1 MRQSTRLL
9 ALGLALAAALAAACG
24 PDATPTTSPARAPAR
39 PSLSTTAPAAPTP
52 LSPADG
58 AGVTVPFTI
67 SWSATI
73 DPTATNGGYNWQV
86 STSPTFATVT
96 AFNSTNPQT
105 TQAVVSGLPNGTYY
119 WRVNAASPV
128 FTDGVSAWSTTRS
141 VIVTG
146 TGPGAPA
153 TPTLLPTQGYST
165 FHPEEV
171 LRFHWRP
178 ATGAVTY
185 RLEVSSDQSFP
196 VTVPAG
202 AVSFAIDN
210 VPDTTYA
217 FQWGTSLGQ
226 GRFFA
231 RVFAVSAD
239 NPETGVR
246 SLPSNT
252 IDFTVS
258 YTNPI
263 GPPPVLT
270 SPADGAAVT
279 LPFTLTWAPV
289 PNPQPSGYEVQIAA
303 DPSFAVNEAV
313 LGAQLTNPQF
323 DILSLTAGKKF
334 WRVRSAQGMASPT
347 TVAMT
352 AWSAVRTFTL
362 STAPATPVSITPVK
376 TPLYSGDVTFVE
388 VQLSAGVP
396 AGGATLTLASSNPA
410 VLPVPATL
418 AVPGTFGLVQFQTT
432 AGQVTTPTTVTIT
445 ATLNGVSTSNQV
457 TVRPPSLKTLTLPS
471 PNVSGGTPAGA
482 TLLLNGVAPAGGA
495 VVTLTSSAA
504 AAALP
509 PATVTVPA
517 GSASAPVNI
526 PTSDVATSTPVT
538 ITATWNG
545 TSVQTQ
551 LTVRPAPAPTSLTL
565 TPTTFV
571 GGGPGSVDGLVT
583 IAAAAP
589 FDQTLRVTSDNPT
602 VLPFLSSATVI
613 PAGTTRGSILV
624 LPAAVS
630 ATTVVTISVTGGG
643 VTKSATLTVT
653 PAAPAP
659 PPTPSAPTLL
669 SPAVDATPAQPVR
682 FDWSDVTG
690 AARYV
695 VEVDD
700 TDTFTAP
707 LVASATVTASAATLG
722 GLPARQLWWRVR
734 AQNSAGTF
742 GPSSAARRF
751 TPQAATTAGATLAS
765 VAVSPTSV
773 TGGGT
778 PNGTVSL
785 TAAAPSG
792 GTVVTLSDN
801 SSAVSVPASVTVPA
815 GATAATFAVSTSAV
829 TSTTSVTITAGA
841 GGVTR
846 TATLTVNPPGTTL
859 TAASLVSPAADQ
871 RFALGQSITFD
882 WSDVSGAASYTI
894 QIDDDDKFPA
904 PAVLS
909 QTVAASQFT
918 TGALPAR
925 TMWWRVRANSAAGGT
940 GPWSAVRRFEV
951 R

>member
-1 MRQSTRLL
+1 MQQSTRLL
-9 ALGLALAAALAAACG
+9 ALAPALAVLAVACG
-24 PDATPTTSPARAPAR
+24 PDAAPTTSPAHLPGL
-39 PSLSTTAPAAPTP
+39 PSFSTSAPAAPTP

-58 AGVTVPFTI
+58 AGVTAPLTI

-73 DPTATNGGYNWQV
+73 DPAATNGGYNWQV
-86 STSPTFATVT
+86 STSPTFATI
-96 AFNSTNPQT
+96 AAANSTNPQT

-119 WRVNAASPV
+119 WRVDAASPV
-128 FTDGVSAWSTTRS
+128 FTDGVSAWSATRS
-141 VIVTG
+141 FIVTG
-146 TGPGAPA
+146 TGAGAPA

-171 LRFHWRP
+171 IRFHWRP

-185 RLEVSSDQSFP
+185 RLEVSSDATFP
-196 VTVPAG
+196 ATVTAG

-210 VPDTTYA
+210 VPDTTYG

-239 NPETGVR
+239 NPQTGVR

-270 SPADGAAVT
+270 APADGAAVT
-279 LPFTLTWAPV
+279 LPFTLTWADV

-313 LGAQLTNPQF
+313 LGAQLTNPRF
-323 DILSLTAGKKF
+323 DVLSLTAGKKF
-334 WRVRSAQGMASPT
+334 WRVRSAQGMASST

-352 AWSAVRTFTL
+352 AWSTVRTFTL

-376 TPLYSGDVTFVE
+376 TPLYSGDVTFVQ

-432 AGQVTTPTTVTIT
+432 AGQVTAPTPVTLT
-445 ATLNGVSTSNQV
+445 ATLNGVSTSNAV
-457 TVRPPSLKTLTLPS
+457 TVLPPSLQSLTVSS
-471 PNVSGGTPAGA
+471 PNVSGGMPAGA
-482 TLLLNGVAPAGGA
+482 TLLLNGVAPTGGA
-495 VVTLTSSAA
+495 VVALTSST

-509 PATVTVPA
+509 PSTVTVPA
-517 GSASAPVNI
+517 GSASVPVSI
-526 PTSDVATSTPVT
+526 PTSDVATSTPAT
-538 ITATWNG
+538 ITASWNG
-545 TSVQTQ
+545 TSVHTQ
-551 LTVRPAPAPTSLTL
+551 LTVSPSPAPTSLTL
-565 TPTTFV
+565 TPTSFV

-583 IAAAAP
+583 IAAASP

-630 ATTVVTISVTGGG
+630 TTTVVTISVTGGG
-643 VTKSATLTVT
+643 VTRSAALTVT
-653 PAAPAP
+653 PAATTP
-659 PPTPSAPTLL
+659 PPTPTAPTLL

-695 VEVDD
+695 IEIDD
-700 TDTFTAP
+700 ENTFAAP
-707 LVASATVTASAATLG
+707 LVTSATVTTSAATLG
-722 GLPARQLWWRVR
+722 GLPARRLWWRVR

-742 GPSSAARRF
+742 GPYAAARRF
-751 TPQAATTAGATLAS
+751 TPLAATTTTTAALAS

-778 PNGTVSL
+778 PNGTVAL

-792 GTVVTLSDN
+792 GIVVTLSDN
-801 SSAVSVPASVTVPA
+801 SAAASVPTSVTVPA
-815 GATAATFAVSTSAV
+815 GATSATFAISTSAV
-829 TSTTSVTITAGA
+829 AGATSVTITATA

-846 TATLTVNPPGTTL
+846 TATLTVNPPGTAL
-859 TAASLVSPAADQ
+859 TAPSLVSPAADQ
-871 RFALGQSITFD
+871 RFTLGQSITFD

-894 QIDDDDKFPA
+894 EIDDDDKFPA

-909 QTVAASQFT
+909 QTVTASQLT
-918 TGALPAR
+918 TAALPAR
-925 TMWWRVRANSAAGGT
+925 TMWYRVRANSASGGA
-940 GPWSAVRRFEV
+940 GPWSAARRFEV